1 MKAVSTM
8 ATNTNKGHRKGAV
21 KERSQFYN
29 AATGHYIKRDAE
41 TGRIL
46 EVKKDGTPFKGV
58 RKETSEITYKA
69 NPSVKKSTAA
79 KAERAVLKVLGKK
92 S

>member
-1 MKAVSTM
+1 MAV
-8 ATNTNKGHRKGAV
+8 NTNKEYRIGAI

-29 AATGHYIKRDAE
+29 ASTGHYIKRDTE

-58 RKETSEITYKA
+58 RKETSKIVYRA
-69 NPSVKKSTAA
+69 NPSVKKSIAA
-79 KAERAVLKVLGKK
+79 KAERAVVKVLGKK
-92 S
+92 